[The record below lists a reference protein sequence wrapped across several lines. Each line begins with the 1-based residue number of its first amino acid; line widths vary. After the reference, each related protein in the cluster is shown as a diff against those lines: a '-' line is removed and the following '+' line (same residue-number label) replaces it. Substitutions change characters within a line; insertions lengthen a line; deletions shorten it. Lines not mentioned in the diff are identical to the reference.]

1 MKEEMHF
8 YAVPPEVWRDFFMD
22 SNELKAF
29 MGWFKWVLM
38 GILILIV
45 LGLFV
50 LSYFDYKRK
59 NIKPVKFIAVTGIF
73 GALATILYVV
83 VPDFGLG
90 FTPPWLKVHLDE
102 IPMFLVGY
110 MYGPV
115 AAIMVDLIKTLI
127 KLPLSSTACVGEI
140 GDFIFSL
147 VFVLP
152 AVMIYERR
160 RKLSSVFLG
169 IGISTTAHIIFAMV
183 MNVYFMI
190 PFYSFLYG
198 MPLEALESMCSK
210 IIPAVQGEYWTWM
223 YALCMVAPMNAIKDT
238 MVIVVVLLLY
248 KRLHI
253 LINRI
258 GNQTDKKKEVVKND
272 EPQIEQKEN

>member
-1 MKEEMHF
+1 MNSE
-8 YAVPPEVWRDFFMD
+8 
-22 SNELKAF
+22 ELKNF
-29 MGWFKWVLM
+29 MGWFKWVMM

-45 LGLFV
+45 IGLFI
-50 LSYFDYKRK
+50 LSYFNYKK
-59 NIKPVKFIAVTGIF
+59 KKINPVKFITVTGIF
-73 GALATILYVV
+73 GALAVILYVV

-102 IPMFLVGY
+102 IPMFLAGY

-115 AAIMVDLIKTLI
+115 AALMVDLIKTLV
-127 KLPLSSTACVGEI
+127 KLPMSSTACVGEI

-152 AVMIYERR
+152 AVLIYERK
-160 RKLSSVFLG
+160 RKLSSVF
-169 IGISTTAHIIFAMV
+169 IGFGVSTVAQIIFAML

-190 PFYSFLYG
+190 PFYSMLYG
-198 MPLEALESMCSK
+198 LPESILEGMCTK
-210 IIPAVQGEYWTWM
+210 IIPAVQGENWKWL
-223 YALCMVAPMNAIKDT
+223 YASIMVAPMNAIKDSI
-238 MVIVVVLLLY
+238 VIVVVLLLY

-258 GNQTDKKKEVVKND
+258 GSQTVKQETKEEVTN
-272 EPQIEQKEN
+272 E